1 MGVVM
6 KKAQIFLFG
15 VVLGCSL
22 PALAE
27 QPIVQAEIPGVTRV
41 NAEEV
46 VDMINK
52 LPRLV
57 VIDSRRNVE
66 FEHGHIEGS
75 INITD
80 TEMTPARLK
89 RVAPR
94 QDTPL
99 LFYCN
104 GERCRRSGNAAKLAL
119 KWGYSKVFW
128 FRGGWL
134 EWSTKYLPV
143 AR

>member
-6 KKAQIFLFG
+6 KKAHVFLFG
-15 VVLGCSL
+15 VLLGCSL
-22 PALAE
+22 SAFAE

-41 NAEEV
+41 SAEQV
-46 VDMINK
+46 VDMINR
-52 LPRLV
+52 LPQLV
-57 VIDSRRNVE
+57 VIDSRRKNE
-66 FEHGHIEGS
+66 FAEGHIEGA

-80 TEMTPARLK
+80 TEMTPAKLN

-94 QDTPL
+94 QDMPL

-104 GERCRRSGNAAKLAL
+104 GERCRRSSIAAKLAL
-119 KWGYSKVFW
+119 KWGYRNVYW
-128 FRGGWL
+128 FRGGWQ
-134 EWSTKYLPV
+134 EWSAKYLPV